1 MAHNP
6 SQIFRTNIMEQVV
19 DDLEFLFQTELS
31 NHEGIPPNF
40 IDYLKTLKPRLMQFH
55 ENINNHD
62 GDVRMPYIDKE
73 VQIIYV
79 LKYFHAYWYQI
90 KHALDEIKEKLITKK
105 ELKIGLFCAGACPE
119 VIGITRFLEE
129 NPNNFSSVDI
139 HIYDEINEWKFAR
152 DNFVFSNRKIEL
164 MKKNLGINLYFHSIN
179 LTNQDDL
186 NRFKILNFFD
196 VISFQN
202 CLGEFAYGSMDSSST
217 NFLKILESL
226 KPNGFVIF
234 SDRQKLS
241 AVEKNI
247 SRILDFSRI
256 NKYETI
262 FQEQDLVY
270 KAIEDSDIPKKL
282 TRGNF
287 YRDPYHS
294 AEGRS
299 AMKRN
304 RYQMLILQKPK
315 EHNNS
320 DQCVA
325 SNSDSSF
332 SYDGYKSGGTPDLT
346 DDAHIN
352 VLVVDEDIDNKE
364 KKLSL
369 PNSWSPEYGTKLFH
383 DDYGI
388 GIVGKIFKSKS
399 QTKIVVNFEDHGPIE
414 VGLPSKAL
422 KLIK

>member
-1 MAHNP
+1 MDHNP
-6 SQIFRTNIMEQVV
+6 SQIFKTNIMEQVV
-19 DDLEFLFQTELS
+19 DDLEFLFQRELS

-55 ENINNHD
+55 DNINSLD

-79 LKYFHAYWYQI
+79 LKYLHAYWYQI
-90 KHALDEIKEKLITKK
+90 KHALDEIKEKLIKK
-105 ELKIGLFCAGACPE
+105 EELKIGLFCAGACPE

-139 HIYDEINEWKFAR
+139 YIYDELNEWKFAR
-152 DNFVFSNRKIEL
+152 DNFVFSNRKSVL

-202 CLGEFAYGSMDSSST
+202 CLGEFAYSSMDNSST

-262 FQEQDLVY
+262 LQDQDCVY
-270 KAIEDSDIPKKL
+270 KAIEESDIPTKL
-282 TRGNF
+282 THGNF
-287 YRDPYHS
+287 YRDPNHHHD
-294 AEGRS
+294 GRS

-304 RYQMLILQKPK
+304 KYQILILQKPK
-315 EHNNS
+315 KR
-320 DQCVA
+320 DTLGQDIT
-325 SNSDSSF
+325 SNSDG
-332 SYDGYKSGGTPDLT
+332 SYSYGLSNRMVMKREARAD
-346 DDAHIN
+346 IN
-352 VLVVDEDIDNKE
+352 PLVIDEDTENKDQ
-364 KKLSL
+364 KLSL
-369 PNSWSPEYGTKLFH
+369 PDSWSPEYGIKIFH

-388 GIVGKIFKSKS
+388 GIIRNIYKSKS
-399 QTKIVVNFEDHGPIE
+399 QTKIVVNFEDHGPLE
-414 VGLPSKAL
+414 VELPSKVL